1 MEFWPHNKCWKKVEF
16 LLEIVIFW
24 GKPHYI
30 RNRTNWNRTNWGIPV
45 QIIVTLH
52 SYTYVLSSFSDY
64 FFSDSEDTGC
74 IDCGICVV
82 HAGNNDFGCWQY
94 TTADNNFRCLPSEP
108 EMSEF
113 PEIES
118 LNTRSRWSTY
128 AIKNDVE
135 KTCQIEAE
143 TKFNNLTCLQVNF
156 YQIML
161 FYVLLEPKICNK
173 CFF

>member
-1 MEFWPHNKCWKKVEF
+1 M
-16 LLEIVIFW
+16 ISS
-24 GKPHYI
+24 
-30 RNRTNWNRTNWGIPV
+30 TNSSN
-45 QIIVTLH
+45 LALK
-52 SYTYVLSSFSDY
+52 YVLPSFSDY

-113 PEIES
+113 PEIAS

-128 AIKNDVE
+128 DVKNDVE

-143 TKFNNLTCLQVNF
+143 TKFNNLTCLQVDF
-156 YQIML
+156 YQIMRFTCYL
-161 FYVLLEPKICNK
+161 NQKYVTNGFLV
-173 CFF
+173 FFDFPHYLRFDSVSLSFKYVW

>member
-1 MEFWPHNKCWKKVEF
+1 MASIKAY
-16 LLEIVIFW
+16 LLIQ
-24 GKPHYI
+24 GL
-30 RNRTNWNRTNWGIPV
+30 
-45 QIIVTLH
+45 TLK
-52 SYTYVLSSFSDY
+52 YVLPSFSDY

-94 TTADNNFRCLPSEP
+94 TTADNNFRCLPSKP

-113 PEIES
+113 PGIES

-128 AIKNDVE
+128 DVKNDVE

-156 YQIML
+156 YQIMFFL
-161 FYVLLEPKICNK
+161 FVRHQCSFLSKMACVTLICSISDLT
-173 CFF
+173 